1 MNWMKRKK
9 DQEIDPLLL
18 CAWCHREIGEEAER
32 VVRGA
37 KLRPVA
43 RQRLQAHAG
52 TVVSMDLVT
61 TGDRFYAI
69 VPTADAPAT
78 AAGYDLLFQACSQ
91 VCADALDA
99 QLKEELK
106 IDAPPD
112 SGHSGTPGE

>member
-1 MNWMKRKK
+1 MNWMKRKR
-9 DQEIDPLLL
+9 DQEIDPLSL

-32 VVRGA
+32 VIRGA
-37 KLRPVA
+37 KLRPVV
-43 RQRLQAHAG
+43 RQLLQERAG
-52 TVVSMDLVT
+52 AVVSMDLVT
-61 TGDRFYAI
+61 TGEKFYAI

-106 IDAPPD
+106 IDAPPHARPT
-112 SGHSGTPGE
+112 GG